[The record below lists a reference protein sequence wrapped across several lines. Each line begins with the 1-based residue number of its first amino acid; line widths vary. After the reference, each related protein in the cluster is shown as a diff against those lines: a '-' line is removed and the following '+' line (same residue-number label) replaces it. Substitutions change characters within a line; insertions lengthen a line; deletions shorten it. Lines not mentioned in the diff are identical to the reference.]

1 MITFDFDIENE
12 ILIYLS
18 PQTSVVMIN
27 KAVITAAGLGTRMR
41 NMTLIMP
48 KALLPLIR
56 RNEMPMLIPII
67 DLIMAKLQEVG
78 VSKFI
83 IVVGRNGKP
92 LIDYLMDKLFT
103 DSLKVRISFTF
114 QEKPLGFGDAVLRAE
129 DFVNNEPFFVH
140 ADDGILTN
148 GYLEGVKLYDELR
161 PDAILFLRKVRN
173 PSRYGIAVVKSEGI
187 YNGYGLV
194 RVLNVEE
201 KPGSPKSD
209 IAISAVYIFNK
220 RIFEGLRSARANGEL
235 ELTYGIANVIN
246 SGGEVYGLLFNND
259 PWLSVGDP
267 ESYFNTINRTFNPHE
282 ED

>member
-1 MITFDFDIENE
+1 MTIFDIESE
-12 ILIYLS
+12 ILIYYHHKPSLL
-18 PQTSVVMIN
+18 MIT

-56 RNEMPMLIPII
+56 KNETPMLIPII
-67 DLIMAKLQEVG
+67 DLIIARLQEVG

-103 DSLKVRISFTF
+103 DSLRAQISFTF

-129 DFVNNEPFFVH
+129 DFVNNDPFFVH
-140 ADDGILTN
+140 ADDGILTK
-148 GYLEGVKLYDELR
+148 GYLEGVKLFEELR
-161 PDAILFLRKVRN
+161 PDAVLFLRRVNN
-173 PSRYGIAVVKSEGI
+173 PSRYGIAVVRSEGM

-201 KPGSPKSD
+201 KPSNPKSD
-209 IAISAVYIFNK
+209 IAISAVYIFNR
-220 RIFEGLRSARANGEL
+220 RIFDGLRSARVNGEL
-235 ELTYGIANVIN
+235 ELTYGIENVIN
-246 SGGEVYGLLFNND
+246 SGGEVYGLLLSD
-259 PWLSVGDP
+259 DSWLSVGDP
-267 ESYFNTINRTFNPHE
+267 ESYFNTIIRTFNLNE
-282 ED
+282 GD